1 MTIKTQPE
9 NPPKRVHPHRTLN
22 VVMALID
29 VGVLLIFLVALLYPL
44 PN

>member
-1 MTIKTQPE
+1 MTIKTQHE
-9 NPPKRVHPHRTLN
+9 NPPKRIHLHRALN
-22 VVMALID
+22 VGMALVD